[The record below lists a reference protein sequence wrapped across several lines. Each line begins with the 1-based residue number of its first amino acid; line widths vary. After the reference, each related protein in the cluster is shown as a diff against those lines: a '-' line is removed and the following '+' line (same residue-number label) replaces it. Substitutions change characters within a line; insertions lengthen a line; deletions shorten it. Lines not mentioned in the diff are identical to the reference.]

1 MLPERLEKIK
11 RVVRKRQSN
20 LTVILEN
27 VHDHHN
33 IGAVLR
39 TCDAVGISEV
49 FVLYTEAHLD
59 REYLEVGTRSARGA
73 RRWVDVRFYTDL
85 EACFQH
91 VKRDYDKIY
100 STHLAAGAV
109 SAYDLDLTESVAL
122 LFGNEHFGVSKEAQ
136 VYSDGNFIIPMVGM
150 VQSLNISVACAVT
163 LYEAYRQREEKGFY
177 GEHPQIGATEEAALF
192 DIYAERQRH
201 KLKNKLSKRL
211 ND

>member
-1 MLPERLEKIK
+1 MLPERLEKIE
-11 RVVRKRQSN
+11 RVVKNRQSN

-39 TCDAVGISEV
+39 TCDAVGVKEV

-59 REYLEVGTRSARGA
+59 REYLEVGTRSAKGA
-73 RRWVDVRFYTDL
+73 RRWVDVRFYTDVD
-85 EACFQH
+85 ACFAH
-91 VKRDYDKIY
+91 VRRDYDKVY
-100 STHLAAGAV
+100 STHLAENSV

-136 VYSDGNFIIPMVGM
+136 KYSDGNFIIPMVGM

-163 LYEAYRQREEKGFY
+163 LYEAYRQRAAKGFY
-177 GEHPQIGATEEAALF
+177 DENRQISDDEASELF
-192 DIYAERQRH
+192 DLYENRQRH

-211 ND
+211 NE